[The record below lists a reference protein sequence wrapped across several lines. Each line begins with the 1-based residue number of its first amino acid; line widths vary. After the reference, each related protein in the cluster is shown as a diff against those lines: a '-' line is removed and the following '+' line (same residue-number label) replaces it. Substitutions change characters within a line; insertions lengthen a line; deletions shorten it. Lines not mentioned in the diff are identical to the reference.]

1 MSDQIP
7 VEEPEEDVSVLRRTA
22 VVALVLI
29 LVGVTILVV
38 GVMIA
43 FGFAAGL
50 MILGLLTISGG
61 VLIGITS

>member
-1 MSDQIP
+1 MR
-7 VEEPEEDVSVLRRTA
+7 DVSVLRRTA